1 MLRKVVLLCGG
12 LLVGVIVLG
21 GVALAAVISCPTGP
35 GGECRGTQMADQIT
49 GTIGVDQIYA
59 LRGDDSVLARGGAD
73 FVKGGSGADT
83 MDGRGGNDT
92 MAALQATTSS
102 SVERAM
108 IERPA
113 AMAKTRSTV
122 E

>member
-1 MLRKVVLLCGG
+1 MG
-12 LLVGVIVLG
+12 
-21 GVALAAVISCPTGP
+21 
-35 GGECRGTQMADQIT
+35 
-49 GTIGVDQIYA
+49 
-59 LRGDDSVLARGGAD
+59 GDDSVLARGGAD

-108 IERPA
+108 IECPA
-113 AMAKTRSTV
+113 AKAKTRSTV